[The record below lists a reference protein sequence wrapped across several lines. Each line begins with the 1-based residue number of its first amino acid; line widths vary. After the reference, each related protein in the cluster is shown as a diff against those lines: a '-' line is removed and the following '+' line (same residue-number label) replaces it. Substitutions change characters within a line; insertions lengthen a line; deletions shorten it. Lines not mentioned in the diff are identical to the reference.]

1 MLCKFF
7 FNFLKNFTQFTSIL
21 KLNITHFFWS
31 PCSIKDINQLESIR
45 RKFTRIIFNQ
55 CNVSYI
61 SYIDRRTKLTM
72 KILEYRRIEYNLIT
86 FFKLV
91 NNDTT
96 IDSQT
101 FLNLIKINTHSEV
114 IIKSIHANITSIM
127 LVAKILFSIVQ

>member
-1 MLCKFF
+1 
-7 FNFLKNFTQFTSIL
+7 
-21 KLNITHFFWS
+21 
-31 PCSIKDINQLESIR
+31 
-45 RKFTRIIFNQ
+45 
-55 CNVSYI
+55 
-61 SYIDRRTKLTM
+61 M
-72 KILEYRRIEYNLIT
+72 KTLEYRRIEYNLIT

-114 IIKSIHANITSIM
+114 IIKNIHANITSIM